1 MANQGAKGKAT
12 RLVPMA
18 HVVDVQRSID
28 FYKLLAMDLRNSLKS
43 HEGDLR
49 WAYLACEQA
58 ELMLARASEPIDA
71 SQQAVLFYFYSP
83 DLISLREHLL
93 ASAVNVSAITYPD
106 YMPKG
111 EIRIEDPDGYVLLI
125 GQGD

>member
-1 MANQGAKGKAT
+1 MANQGPRGKAT

-49 WAYLACEQA
+49 WV
-58 ELMLARASEPIDA
+58 P
-71 SQQAVLFYFYSP
+71 
-83 DLISLREHLL
+83 
-93 ASAVNVSAITYPD
+93 AITYPN
-106 YMPKG
+106 YMSKG

-125 GQGD
+125 GQGG

>member
-1 MANQGAKGKAT
+1 MANQGLRGKAT

-28 FYKLLAMDLRNSLKS
+28 FYKLLAMDLLKSLKS

-58 ELMLARASEPIDA
+58 ELILARRKRAHTREPA
-71 SQQAVLFYFYSP
+71 GRSFLF
-83 DLISLREHLL
+83 LL
-93 ASAVNVSAITYPD
+93 ARSHFAARTFARLRCRCVGDHVSQLHA
-106 YMPKG
+106 
-111 EIRIEDPDGYVLLI
+111 
-125 GQGD
+125 QGRDSHRGP